1 MPNINETLNNLIA
14 VVVVL
19 LTLSL
24 VVQSVQSVLKKAF
37 KIKSRQIEESLVDLL
52 RNLLNKPPVQFTG
65 FVQRLIDHS
74 PVSRFIFRWWPTRA
88 IRTFAR
94 SDKAHRSQVGDI
106 YQDIMNGFRDVGRL
120 AQSGKQMLDS
130 IAKEDLQK
138 ILQKVPIANMLPNFG
153 ASFVTAFERIK
164 TLEAGLVNL
173 RAAAEAGLASGQFA
187 SISAEYASIEV
198 KLRPLFND
206 VQLIIDAHKVAVPG
220 FAPATLAPAGP
231 APALLIRDI
240 AALREIDLGEV
251 LKMLSD
257 LQESVT
263 TASAAQGIPPAS
275 AAALRSLATGL
286 GNTASAIT
294 GLRQQLD
301 AAIAPFKAKV
311 SEVGDWYDITMQS
324 FEERYN
330 RSMKS
335 WAIVIAFL
343 VVVVLNASFFN
354 VYRSIASSGVVSNML
369 VEKGPEM
376 LKLSKERTASAQTAA
391 TPAKP
396 QERREL
402 TPEEEKAER
411 VKAQKELREAVEVVK
426 SDANNYIGMGFAPLQ
441 WEQVKHWLRGL
452 IPDRKTEQPWGNWWQ
467 SRKHDARVLLGW
479 IIMTMLLSIGAPFW
493 QDTLESLFGVKN
505 LLRKKGDIKNVET
518 ESGAGQPKT

>member
-1 MPNINETLNNLIA
+1 MLNFNDTLNNIIA
-14 VVVVL
+14 VVVVI

-24 VVQSVQSVLKKAF
+24 VVQSVQSIVKKLF

-52 RNLLNKPPVQFTG
+52 RNVLNKPPAQLG
-65 FVQRLIDHS
+65 WLGRLIDHS
-74 PVSRFIFRWWPTRA
+74 PVSRILVFWRKD
-88 IRTFAR
+88 
-94 SDKAHRSQVGDI
+94 DKAAKAGVGEI
-106 YQDIMNGFRDVGRL
+106 YNEIMNGFANVGRL

-130 IAKEDLQK
+130 IAKEDL
-138 ILQKVPIANMLPNFG
+138 LKVLEKASIKGLLPDF
-153 ASFVTAFERIK
+153 APHVETAFTDIKKLERV
-164 TLEAGLVNL
+164 LQEL
-173 RAAAEAGLASGQFA
+173 RAAAQGGAASGQFA

-206 VQLIIDAHKVAVPG
+206 VQSIIDEHKVTVPG
-220 FAPATLAPAGP
+220 FAPAKPAPAGG

-240 AALREIDLGEV
+240 AALREINVDEV

-257 LQESVT
+257 LQEKVT
-263 TASAAQGIPPAS
+263 AASAAIGISAET

-286 GNTASAIT
+286 GGTASAIT

-301 AAIAPFKAKV
+301 AVIAPFKAKL

-343 VVVVLNASFFN
+343 VVVVLNANFFN
-354 VYRSIASSGVVSNML
+354 VYRGIASSSVVSNLL
-369 VEKGPEM
+369 VEKAPEI
-376 LKLSKERTASAQTAA
+376 LKRSKERTASAQTTGAPAA
-391 TPAKP
+391 T
-396 QERREL
+396 QERAAL
-402 TPEEEKAER
+402 SPEEEKAEKE
-411 VKAQKELREAVEVVK
+411 KAAKELREAVEQVK
-426 SDANNYIGMGFAPLQ
+426 SDANTYLAMGFAPLQ
-441 WEQVKHWLRGL
+441 WEQVKQWLSGL
-452 IPDRKTEQPWGNWWQ
+452 IPDSKTDRPWGNWWQ
-467 SRKHDARVLLGW
+467 SRKHDARGLLGW

-518 ESGAGQPKT
+518 DSGTGQPKT